1 MNKVLVACDSS
12 QASDRAVAWTGSLQ
26 RQLPETEVVLF
37 HAAGFPA
44 TVTKLPMSGSGPEE
58 FAGLRGKLEA
68 LAAECG
74 LRAKVLIEVS
84 PAPAA
89 AIMATAEELGCDLIV
104 LGTHGRSGLARAVL
118 GSVAEGV
125 VRGAPCPVVVMRA
138 L

>member
-1 MNKVLVACDSS
+1 VIAPAESGHWCQEASGNFSVATDDCGHV
-12 QASDRAVAWTGSLQ
+12 RW
-26 RQLPETEVVLF
+26 
-37 HAAGFPA
+37 PA

-58 FAGLRGKLEA
+58 FAGLRGKLEQ

-74 LRAKVLIEVS
+74 LRAKVLSEVS

-138 L
+138 R